1 MAAPLGGAI
10 RPSKFDH
17 SWAVALPW
25 GFDPR
30 ELRVPLAWISCRSE
44 FPRTPEASSRRKTE

>member
-44 FPRTPEASSRRKTE
+44 LPRTPEASSRRKTE